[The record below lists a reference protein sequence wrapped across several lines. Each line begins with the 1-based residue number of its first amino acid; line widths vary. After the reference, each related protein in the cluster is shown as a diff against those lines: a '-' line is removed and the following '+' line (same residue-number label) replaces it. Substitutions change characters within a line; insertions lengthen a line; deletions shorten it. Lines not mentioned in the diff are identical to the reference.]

1 MNELG
6 RDKVFIINKTFPGFE
21 KEFLK
26 NYGKNNT
33 KVSPDDFIIL
43 IDRYIDG
50 NDTPSNKVKEV
61 GIVVAP
67 LEVQASTVKPQ
78 KFTRFEDEDNGITFE
93 LIEKDTT
100 LLVKNSKNNI
110 EVFLSLGERE
120 SGLRRVMYRY
130 DFSDVGKPLKRQNK
144 TESFPSNF
152 KKVFLDYLEMTK
164 EQIVHEFGPSIK
176 EKSLSSLLVNKFG
189 LQEPT
194 FGGMGIKE
202 LKTKVP
208 PVFIFGKINLLLDKL
223 YYKNVLAIKDKN
235 MQNIQGIP
243 NKRVSN
249 EFVDLIM
256 KIINDVSET
265 TKEDIYSLDEKE
277 QELYNILMYKS
288 GFYKEGKTK
297 LDTKNVIKRLK
308 SRLALVEGEIK
319 AGNDNTDNFKEL
331 YSILFK
337 LCNLGAVSLSE
348 GRKYYKEIVKQYS

>member
-1 MNELG
+1 MANG
-6 RDKVFIINKTFPGFE
+6 ANQFK
-21 KEFLK
+21 
-26 NYGKNNT
+26 
-33 KVSPDDFIIL
+33 
-43 IDRYIDG
+43 
-50 NDTPSNKVKEV
+50 
-61 GIVVAP
+61 
-67 LEVQASTVKPQ
+67 
-78 KFTRFEDEDNGITFE
+78 FEDEDNGITFE

-100 LLVKNSKNNI
+100 LLVKNRQSIK

-120 SGLRRVMYRY
+120 KSGVRRVIYRHY
-130 DFSDVGKPLKRQNK
+130 LTDAEKPLKRL
-144 TESFPSNF
+144 TRTGSFMENF
-152 KKVFLDYLEMTK
+152 KSHVIDYIEMTDA
-164 EQIVHEFGPSIK
+164 QVDAEFGTKIT
-176 EKSLSSLLVNKFG
+176 EKSLSSLLISKFR

-223 YYKNVLAIKDKN
+223 YYKNILAIKDKN

-256 KIINDVSET
+256 KIIDDVSET
-265 TKEDIYSLDEKE
+265 TKDDLYSLDEKE